1 MNGEIKFTF
10 EVINFFKVGFV
21 TAAVFVDQFIGVAL
35 FIVDIEVSS
44 VVVVIVFQQRVDVV
58 VIKIVVVTVV
68 IRFLLFA

>member
-1 MNGEIKFTF
+1 MKFTF
-10 EVINFFKVGFV
+10 EVINFFNVGFI